1 MRLCRRQLRWEPAG
15 TANKCLANGPAAYD
29 VLPEDANEKNYRA
42 KRSDKFKEQSV
53 LDIADHAWIGETGR
67 GIARRSCPLGQLA

>member
-1 MRLCRRQLRWEPAG
+1 
-15 TANKCLANGPAAYD
+15 
-29 VLPEDANEKNYRA
+29 LPEDANEKNYRP
-42 KRSDKFKEQSV
+42 KRSDKFKGQSV